1 MPERDNPG
9 FVDDRRYSSDANRP
23 VYNSTPEDQVETE
36 RERIVERNATP
47 PVSQYPETQVER
59 ERIVERN
66 EVTTSPVVRSDVE
79 QRRYDLARLTQF
91 IYLLT
96 TILEVFLAIRFVLK
110 LIAANPSAGFAQ
122 FIYGMTDV
130 FLVAFTGL
138 TATPSAAG
146 AVLEIPTI
154 IAMIVYAFLAW
165 GIVRIIW
172 ILFDRPVVRT

>member
-1 MPERDNPG
+1 MQPAGD
-9 FVDDRRYSSDANRP
+9 
-23 VYNSTPEDQVETE
+23 STPEQQIQTE
-36 RERIVERNATP
+36 RERIVERNALP
-47 PVSQYPETQVER
+47 PVSQYPDAQVER

-66 EVTTSPVVRSDVE
+66 EVVTNPVVRSDVE

-96 TILEVFLAIRFVLK
+96 TVLEVLLSIRFVLK

-130 FLVAFTGL
+130 FLVPFTGL

>member
-9 FVDDRRYSSDANRP
+9 PVDNRRYITDPDSPA
-23 VYNSTPEDQVETE
+23 YNSTPEEQIQTE

-47 PVSQYPETQVER
+47 PISQYPDVQVER

-66 EVTTSPVVRSDVE
+66 EVTTNPVVRSDID

-96 TILEVFLAIRFVLK
+96 TVLEVFLAIRFTLK
-110 LIAANPSAGFAQ
+110 LIAANPAAGFAQ

-130 FLVAFTGL
+130 FLVPFSGL